1 MARFDKVTSV
11 MGFRPLAKRALPAPL
26 FHYIDGGGDD
36 EWTLRRNTEAF
47 EDYELMPRYL
57 IDVAEIDLKTRIFGT
72 EISMPVF
79 LSPTGMTRLFHHDK
93 EFGAARAAAKSG
105 TMYSL
110 STVGTTSIEDVGA
123 ATDGPKMFQIYVFR
137 DKGLAR
143 EFIQRCK
150 AAGFTSLC
158 LTVDLPIAGNRER
171 DIHWGMSM
179 PPKLTLRS
187 LASFIYHYK
196 WALNLAKNPG
206 FELSNVAHRA
216 EALEGQDT
224 SLVQYV
230 NNELT
235 PSVTWDDVG
244 WMIEEWGGPFA
255 IKGLQST
262 DDAKRAVE
270 VGATSIMISNH
281 GGRQLDGVP
290 APIDCVAPMRDAIG
304 DRLELIVDGGVRRG
318 THVLK
323 ALALGAD
330 ACSFGRPYLYG
341 LAAGGQAGVEH
352 VLKLMRAELVR
363 DMMMMGWRSI
373 DEVQKSGVQ
382 ASRLKA

>member
-1 MARFDKVTSV
+1 MARFDKVTNV
-11 MGFRPLAKRALPAPL
+11 MQFREGAKRALPAPL

-36 EWTLRRNTEAF
+36 EWTLRRNTDAF
-47 EDYELMPRYL
+47 DDYELMPRYL
-57 IDVAEIDLKTRIFGT
+57 IDVADVDLTTKIFGT
-72 EISMPVF
+72 EISMPIF
-79 LSPTGMTRLFHHDK
+79 LSPTGMSRLFHHEK
-93 EFGAARAAAKSG
+93 ELGAARAAASFN

-123 ATDGPKMFQIYVFR
+123 ATDGPKMFQIYVFK

-171 DIHWGMSM
+171 DVHWGMSM
-179 PPKLTLRS
+179 PPKLSPRS
-187 LASFIYHYK
+187 LASFAYHIG
-196 WALNLAKNPG
+196 WAMNLAKNPG
-206 FELSNVAHRA
+206 FELANVADRT
-216 EALEGQDT
+216 EALKGQDI
-224 SLVQYV
+224 SLMEYV
-230 NNELT
+230 NQQLT

-255 IKGLQST
+255 IKGLQSA
-262 DDAKRAVE
+262 DDARRAVD
-270 VGATSIMISNH
+270 VGASSIMISNH

-290 APIDCVAPMRDAIG
+290 APVDCVAPMRDAIG
-304 DRLELIVDGGVRRG
+304 DKLELIVDGGVRRG

-341 LAAGGQAGVEH
+341 LASGGQAGVEH
-352 VLKLMRAELVR
+352 VLKLMRTELKR

-373 DEVQKSGVQ
+373 DEVHKSGVQ
-382 ASRLKA
+382 AARLRG